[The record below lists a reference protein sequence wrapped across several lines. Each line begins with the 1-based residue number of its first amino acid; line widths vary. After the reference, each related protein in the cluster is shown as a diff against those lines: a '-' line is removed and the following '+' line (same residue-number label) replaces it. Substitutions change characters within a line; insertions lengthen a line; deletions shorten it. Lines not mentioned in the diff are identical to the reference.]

1 MSKLDG
7 KIAVV
12 TGGSSGIGLAIAQK
26 FVEEGAY
33 VFITGRRQAELD
45 NAVAAIGKNVT
56 AVQSDVA
63 KLEDL
68 DRLYEQVKAEKGALD
83 IIVANAGIAEF
94 APLGEVTIEHYNK
107 IFDINVRGV
116 LFTTQKALPL
126 LRDGGS
132 IVVVASVVQYLGF
145 PGASVYSA
153 TKAAVRSFV
162 RTWAAEL
169 KGRGIRVNSLSPGP
183 IDTPILDGQYK
194 SKEEADAMKAG
205 LTQMVPLGRL
215 GRSEEIAAAAL
226 FLASSDSSYSTG
238 IDLLSDGGMADI

>member
-45 NAVAAIGKNVT
+45 KAVAAIGKNVT

-94 APLGEVTIEHYNK
+94 APLGEVTVEHYNK
-107 IFDINVRGV
+107 IFNINVRGV

>member
-45 NAVAAIGKNVT
+45 KAVAAIGKNVT

-83 IIVANAGIAEF
+83 IVVANAGIGEF
-94 APLGEVTIEHYNK
+94 APLGEITVEHYNK

-145 PGASVYSA
+145 PGATVYSA

-194 SKEEADAMKAG
+194 TKEEVDATKVG
-205 LTQMVPLGRL
+205 LAQMTPLGRL

-238 IDLLSDGGMADI
+238 IDLLADGGMADI